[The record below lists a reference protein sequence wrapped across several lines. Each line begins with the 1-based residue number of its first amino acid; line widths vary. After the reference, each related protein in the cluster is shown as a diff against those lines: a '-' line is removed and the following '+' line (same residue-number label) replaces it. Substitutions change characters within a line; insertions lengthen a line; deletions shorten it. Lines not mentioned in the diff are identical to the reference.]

1 MMNKN
6 ETLSLNGIWQLTRE
20 KNQETIPATVP
31 GNVHQALLAADLIP
45 DPYYRENERD
55 LQWIG
60 QEAWSYRRTFEL
72 SEEQVSAD
80 GITLVCK
87 GLDTFA
93 RLEINGEKVAETD
106 NMFREWSFDVGA
118 LLKVGENTIVVS
130 FQSVFP
136 YIEENLKVHDVRTP
150 LCIEH
155 EPRGRSYIRK
165 EQCNFG
171 WDWGPVLVTHGIW
184 RDLELQIGSE
194 SRVQGLQLRQTHSAG
209 CVKLLGELALSSEVQ
224 ADVEMSVEV
233 SLEGRIVAGHR
244 QTGDVTFEIEI
255 QDPKLWWPNNMGD
268 ATLYDVKVTLETAS
282 PQSICRRVGFRVVEL
297 VQDEDAWGRSFYFR
311 INGVPM
317 FAKGSNWIPAD
328 SLHRV
333 TNAHYR
339 DLLQSAADGN
349 QNMIRVWGGGF
360 YEEDVFY
367 DICDELGL
375 LVWQDFMFACSAY
388 PADTP
393 GFKES
398 VEAEVIDQAKR
409 LASHACIALW
419 CGNNELEQMAVGFE
433 GQSWPLMP
441 LELYKQLFDEWI
453 PDALATVVPDAIYWP
468 SSAHSPAGDR
478 KFHANPECGDA
489 HLWDV
494 WHRDRPFEWY
504 RGSFHRFC
512 SEFGFQSYPEM
523 KTLESI
529 TEPRD
534 RNITSPV
541 MEFHQRSGIGN
552 SKIMNYML
560 SWFRMPE
567 GFESTVMLSQLQQGL
582 AIKYALEHWRLN
594 RPRCMGALYWQ
605 LNDCWPV
612 ASWASID
619 YYGRWKTLHYMSKR
633 FFAPLLV
640 AGVEHPEE
648 GRVDV
653 HVASDLNEKKTLTLK
668 CIVTDIGG
676 EVLRSEDREIDVNA
690 LESRKVTEMDCS
702 QFLETSGPRNLL
714 VWLELWDGDDVVSE
728 NLVYFVKPKHLEL
741 NVPEVRSSVR
751 AVDDSTFEVSLEANL
766 PALWVTLQLKKL
778 DFRADDNALSLRPGE
793 VRKVTVRTL
802 EPVSTDVFSEN
813 LRLTSITDYS
823 NYQ

>member
-1 MMNKN
+1 MTENT
-6 ETLSLNGIWQLTRE
+6 TLSLNGIWQLAR
-20 KNQETIPATVP
+20 KHNQDTIPATVP
-31 GNVHQALLAADLIP
+31 GNVHQALLAAERIP
-45 DPYYRENERD
+45 DPYFRENERD

-60 QEAWSYRRTFEL
+60 QEAWRYRRTFEL
-72 SEEQVSAD
+72 NEDQLATDS
-80 GITLVCK
+80 INLVCK

-93 RLEINGEKVAETD
+93 TVEINGTEIAKTN
-106 NMFREWSFDVGA
+106 NMFREWSFEV
-118 LLKVGENTIVVS
+118 LPQLKAGENTIEII
-130 FQSVFP
+130 FDSVFP
-136 YIEENLKVHDVRTP
+136 YIEEKLEGHPVRTP
-150 LCIEH
+150 KCIEH
-155 EPRGRSYIRK
+155 EPAGRSYVRK

-194 SRVQGLQLRQTHSAG
+194 SRMTGLDLRQSHEAG
-209 CVKLLGELALSSEVQ
+209 CVKILGDVEFSSE
-224 ADVEMSVEV
+224 APVETPMTVELL
-233 SLEGRIVAGHR
+233 LEGKTVMSHETGAGS
-244 QTGDVTFEIEI
+244 FELEVPDA
-255 QDPKLWWPNNMGD
+255 QLWWPNNMG
-268 ATLYDVKVTLETAS
+268 AQPLYEVVVTVGTAVA
-282 PQSICRRVGFRVVEL
+282 QTIRKQVGLRVVEL
-297 VQDEDAWGRSFYFR
+297 VQDDDEWGRSFYFR

-333 TNAHYR
+333 SDEHYR

-367 DICDELGL
+367 QLCDELGL
-375 LVWQDFMFACSAY
+375 LVWQDFMFACASY
-388 PADTP
+388 PADEP
-393 GFKES
+393 GFREN

-409 LASHACIALW
+409 LSHHACIALW
-419 CGNNELEQMAVGFE
+419 CGNNELEQMVVGFDGE
-433 GQSWPLMP
+433 SWPKMP

-453 PDALATVVPDAIYWP
+453 PNALASVLPDAIYWP
-468 SSAHSPAGDR
+468 SSAHSPVGDR
-478 KFHANPECGDA
+478 KAHESPNSGDA

-494 WHRDRPFEWY
+494 WHGEKPFEWY
-504 RGSFHRFC
+504 RTSFHRFC

-523 KTLESI
+523 KTLESF
-529 TEPRD
+529 TKPRD

-541 MEFHQRSGIGN
+541 MEFHQRSGVGN

-594 RPRCMGALYWQ
+594 RPRCMGAIYWQ

-633 FFAPLLV
+633 FFAPLLI
-640 AGVEHPEE
+640 AGVEDPEA

-653 HVASDLNEKKTLTLK
+653 HVASDLNEVKSLTVK
-668 CIVTDIGG
+668 QVVTDIDGG
-676 EVLRSEDREIDVNA
+676 ILQSETQNIDAGA
-690 LESRKVTEMDCS
+690 LESRKVSEVDCV
-702 QFLETSGPRNLL
+702 QLLEKFGPRKLL

-741 NVPEVRSSVR
+741 NIPDLRSSVQ
-751 AVDDSTFEVSLEANL
+751 AMDDCNFEVTLQTDL
-766 PALWVTLQLKKL
+766 PALWVTLQLTDV
-778 DFRADDNALSLRPGE
+778 DFRASDNAVSLRPGE
-793 VRKVTVRTL
+793 DRKILVRTL
-802 EPVSTDVFSEN
+802 KPLRPEAFAEN